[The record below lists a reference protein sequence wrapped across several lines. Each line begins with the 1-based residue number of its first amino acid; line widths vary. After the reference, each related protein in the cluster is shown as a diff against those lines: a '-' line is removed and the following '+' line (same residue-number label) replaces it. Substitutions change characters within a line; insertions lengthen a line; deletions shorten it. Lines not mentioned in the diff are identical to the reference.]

1 MELLQF
7 LLFLLLNKLSLD
19 EEKRLISKIL
29 NHIVNLKLLKGSV
42 HKVIFLINKMYTM

>member
-7 LLFLLLNKLSLD
+7 VLFLLLNKFSLD
-19 EEKRLISKIL
+19 EKRLISKTL
-29 NHIVNLKLLKGSV
+29 NHIANLKLLKGSV